1 MINPDEGIPAF
12 GVRYDCNIIRN
23 SLEGVRRFLCSNHPK
38 MALYSSLSIS
48 LMSKIVSKH
57 VHATHLE
64 DFTPSSRISGSGLAT
79 AASSRRVVKC
89 RDSVFINLT
98 STSNTLLKRTQSTAG
113 SRSEI
118 DKQIRQGFASTYRH
132 CPWSTS
138 PSNRRQSPSK
148 DR

>member
-1 MINPDEGIPAF
+1 MKGIPAF

-38 MALYSSLSIS
+38 MASYSSLSVS
-48 LMSKIVSKH
+48 LMSKTVCKRA
-57 VHATHLE
+57 HAAYLE

-79 AASSRRVVKC
+79 ADSSRRVVKC
-89 RDSVFINLT
+89 RDNVFISLT

-113 SRSEI
+113 PRSEI
-118 DKQIRQGFASTYRH
+118 NKQIRQGFANTHRR

-138 PSNRRQSPSK
+138 PPNPRQSPSK

>member
-1 MINPDEGIPAF
+1 MKGIPAF

-38 MALYSSLSIS
+38 MASYSSLSVS
-48 LMSKIVSKH
+48 LMSKTVCKRA
-57 VHATHLE
+57 HAAYLE

-79 AASSRRVVKC
+79 ADSSRRVVKC
-89 RDSVFINLT
+89 RDSVFISLT

-113 SRSEI
+113 PRSEI
-118 DKQIRQGFASTYRH
+118 DKQIRQGFANTHRR

-138 PSNRRQSPSK
+138 PPNPRQSPSK